1 METIIAIRCRASS
14 HNIVTSSRSTNR
26 PDRAYQFRMM
36 KHLSVF
42 AAIVALAT
50 TTSLAIDD
58 IHILPSRIKLDSSK
72 NNTGN
77 TNVESTDIAYSV
89 EVNSS
94 SFKELTGV
102 TVKYNI
108 FYEIVRVGAKG
119 ESDVKLSA
127 GSHTFPSLLTNKA
140 VKFETEP
147 IKLAKASLDAGW
159 FYTNG
164 ASAKA
169 SDRVV
174 GVWFKAFDSTGKQ
187 IGEYVNPASVT
198 TKRKWKD

>member
-1 METIIAIRCRASS
+1 
-14 HNIVTSSRSTNR
+14 
-26 PDRAYQFRMM
+26 MM
-36 KHLSVF
+36 KNLLIF
-42 AAIVALAT
+42 PALIALALIP

-72 NNTGN
+72 SNKSN

-108 FYEIVRVGAKG
+108 FYEVVRLGAKG

-127 GSHTFPSLLTNKA
+127 GSHTFPSLLTNRA

-147 IKLAKASLDAGW
+147 IKLEKASLDAGW
-159 FYTNG
+159 YFTNG
-164 ASAKA
+164 ASSKAK
-169 SDRVV
+169 DRVV
-174 GVWFKAFDSTGKQ
+174 GVWFKAFDSAGKQ
-187 IGEYVNPASVT
+187 IGEYANPPSVS
-198 TKRKWKD
+198 TKQKWKD

>member
-1 METIIAIRCRASS
+1 
-14 HNIVTSSRSTNR
+14 
-26 PDRAYQFRMM
+26 MM

-147 IKLAKASLDAGW
+147 IKLAKSSLDAGW